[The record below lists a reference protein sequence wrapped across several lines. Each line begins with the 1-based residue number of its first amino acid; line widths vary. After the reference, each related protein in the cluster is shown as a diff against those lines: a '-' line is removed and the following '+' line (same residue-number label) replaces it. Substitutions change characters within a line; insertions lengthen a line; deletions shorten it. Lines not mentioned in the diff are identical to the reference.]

1 MINLRTVL
9 QWRDASKPSLSFKL
23 WTGWGGGGGWCDLML
38 IKPIIKY
45 RHHIT
50 HSTPASS
57 TDQMLV
63 GVVGCQ
69 YGAEDWLEGLLPYN
83 EMFDLVA
90 LNHLLADSFVLARP
104 P

>member
-23 WTGWGGGGGWCDLML
+23 WTGWRRGGWCDLML

-50 HSTPASS
+50 HSTAASS

-69 YGAEDWLEGLLPYN
+69 YGAEDWLEGPLLPYN